1 MCVIGREKH
10 RTCSLSPSHSAIT
23 VPTAQLFRPEE
34 LQLAGLQINKLF
46 KKKKR
51 KERERGQKGKK
62 MVGNFVSQIL
72 EE

>member
-1 MCVIGREKH
+1 MCNRQRK
-10 RTCSLSPSHSAIT
+10 TQDLLAQPSHSAIT

-34 LQLAGLQINKLF
+34 LQLAGLQINKAL
-46 KKKKR
+46 K
-51 KERERGQKGKK
+51 KERKKEKGQKGKR